1 MRTLSAA
8 ISRPSA
14 GGFGTFG
21 HESSFGPDAAR
32 CRGYA
37 WTSRLYRLARPPN
50 EGHSVRPG
58 SRLSE
63 RWFNLVLWLVA
74 LAFAGFLIGLG
85 SLVVGDLPQVEHRYT
100 LDQFLDREPAAAST
114 ETLKRI
120 RGEQEDNARRAEQAQ
135 LALEAARSASRAAR
149 ETFSN
154 WLQTRDATQRV
165 DQDPGLIARTER
177 LDALKA
183 AERSIEE
190 QWEGL
195 TRAGLALSEQE
206 AEQLRVDG
214 ALRAAA
220 QEKLDRAER
229 GQELRVFAYRLALT
243 LPLLVAAG
251 WLLLKRRRTRNWPFV
266 WGFALA
272 AAFAFFVE
280 LVPYLPSY
288 GGYVHYGVGVVLTL
302 VLGRAAINALQAY
315 QERQRAAEARPNE
328 ERRTEIATEQALQ
341 KLAKKACPGCERPVD
356 LANPEANFCPHCG
369 IGLFERCLT
378 CEHRKSTFERFCSAC
393 GAPEAPKETVVGT

>member
-1 MRTLSAA
+1 MRT
-8 ISRPSA
+8 
-14 GGFGTFG
+14 
-21 HESSFGPDAAR
+21 
-32 CRGYA
+32 
-37 WTSRLYRLARPPN
+37 
-50 EGHSVRPG
+50 G
-58 SRLSE
+58 SRLSD

-100 LDQFLDREPAAAST
+100 LDRFLDREPAATSADS
-114 ETLKRI
+114 LKRI
-120 RGEQEDNARRAEQAQ
+120 RREQEDNARRTEQAQ

-149 ETFSN
+149 ETFGN

-165 DQDPGLIARTER
+165 DQDPGLIARTEQ

-183 AERSIEE
+183 AERFIEE

-206 AEQLRVDG
+206 AEQLRVD
-214 ALRAAA
+214 AELRAAG
-220 QEKLDRAER
+220 QEKLDSAER

-243 LPLLVAAG
+243 LPLLAAAG

-288 GGYVHYGVGVVLTL
+288 GGYVQYGVGVVLTF

-341 KLAKKACPGCERPVD
+341 KLAKKACPGCERSVD

-369 IGLFERCLT
+369 IGLFERCPA
-378 CEHRKSTFERFCSAC
+378 CKHRKSTFERFCYAC
-393 GAPEAPKETVVGT
+393 GSPDALTETPVTT